1 MALPFALP
9 NFCHRGGGLIWLAV
23 FIIWLGTWHPKLS
36 HSTGPQLS
44 HSTGPPLRSGRGPC
58 PRLKIETLILKIES
72 LIFLKATANFSNLSN
87 SRCHGSGSRSGQL
100 TGVLPTP
107 LACRGKIFG
116 DRTQAKDVVRIL

>member
-1 MALPFALP
+1 MVS
-9 NFCHRGGGLIWLAV
+9 LIWLAV
-23 FIIWLGTWHPKLS
+23 FLIWLGTSHPKLS
-36 HSTGPQLS
+36 YSTGPQLN

-58 PRLKIETLILKIES
+58 PRLKIET